1 MRTLLAAAC
10 VALALAAGPASAQ
23 ADYPQKPVRILVG
36 ANAGGG
42 TDVIARMLAEKFA
55 ESLKQPFVVENRP
68 GASNTIAADLT
79 AKAPADGY
87 TLLVATNTGQ
97 AIAPHLLKLSYDPLK
112 QLQPVGLVVVVPN
125 VLVVGD
131 KVPAKD
137 VKELVAMAKAKPGE
151 LRYAS
156 SGVGS
161 TQHIAGEAF
170 DQAAGVKMI
179 HVPYKGSS
187 QAHVDILGGNV
198 EVMFDTTS
206 SAMPHIKSGRFK
218 PLAVTSPQRS
228 PELPNV
234 PTIAEVRLSGRGDD
248 HLVRP
253 VRHRR
258 DAEARRRPARRR
270 AEARARA
277 AGRAGQ
283 AQGAGRGARQP
294 HGRAVRRDEPAGI
307 RALRQA
313 DPYREHQG
321 RVMAAPRRPRI
332 ALTLGDPNG
341 IGPEIG
347 VKLAARPENG
357 ARADIVLFSDPA
369 IVEAGERV
377 AAVTLAWAKPA
388 RRGSRR
394 SISSPRAT
402 SSPARRRARE
412 GTPRCARSTPPSP
425 RRRER

>member
-1 MRTLLAAAC
+1 
-10 VALALAAGPASAQ
+10 
-23 ADYPQKPVRILVG
+23 
-36 ANAGGG
+36 
-42 TDVIARMLAEKFA
+42 MLAEKFA

-187 QAHVDILGGNV
+187 QAHIDILGGNV

-234 PTIAEVRLSGRGDD
+234 PTIAEAGYAAAEMTTWYGLFVTGGTPKPVVDRLA
-248 HLVRP
+248 
-253 VRHRR
+253 
-258 DAEARRRPARRR
+258 AELK
-270 AEARARA
+270 
-277 AGRAGQ
+277 
-283 AQGAGRGARQP
+283 
-294 HGRAVRRDEPAGI
+294 
-307 RALRQA
+307 RALALPDVQAKLKGLGGEPGNLTAEQFAEMNRQE
-313 DPYREHQG
+313 YERFG
-321 RVMAAPRRPRI
+321 
-332 ALTLGDPNG
+332 
-341 IGPEIG
+341 
-347 VKLAARPENG
+347 KLIRTANIKAE
-357 ARADIVLFSDPA
+357 
-369 IVEAGERV
+369 
-377 AAVTLAWAKPA
+377 
-388 RRGSRR
+388 
-394 SISSPRAT
+394 
-402 SSPARRRARE
+402 
-412 GTPRCARSTPPSP
+412 
-425 RRRER
+425 